1 MAYKWLVRDWKAF
14 FPALDEASTEQ
25 DVQRVCEDEIARWR
39 ARPTLKK
46 ASSLRV
52 PMGDTRAE
60 IKARLEGEKRMWALR
75 YLAFSEAEWIAMN
88 AGGDEAIQQRHE
100 NQQFIKDPDVIVA
113 KGTAL
118 LSSEQWPDVA
128 VGLAVCTG
136 RRLTEVLKTAQFER
150 KSAYS
155 VLFKGQLKAKGDVT
169 FEIPTLAP
177 AAAVIEAITRLRS
190 QLDTTGIED
199 RSVSHKYSQTVKEAA
214 HRHFVDLI
222 PTRAGN
228 HEELYTHL
236 FRSIYARIAVL
247 YYCPMNVTDIHFMAT
262 IQGHYR
268 LLEITNETDRR
279 NYASSATHY
288 YDYRIVG
295 ADGNLDGRQ
304 GIRLSMPGVE
314 LLEVFKPKPKK
325 EKPTMT
331 TTETQDQQEP
341 KQEGRNVPI
350 SVDRATFKREQALK
364 KAKGHRTHAETI
376 NLLLD
381 SYEQKGDA
389 QVSQAQLTLT
399 GVIRSVLAQ
408 DSSYQKFLN
417 EPSNVAAA
425 DLLDRALSERESFNT
440 FLVDALLKEAK
451 FRAGMSTRHADKD
464 FSILPTSQLTKIK
477 HPGATHE
484 RIRRV
489 IAAIV
494 AYNDNAQSPN
504 DRWFINPTVVQ
515 QLSGARFPIIQEY
528 FAAHQ
533 AEIDQENA
541 EHELTPRYNHKPID
555 GGIKVVITVP
565 EQPYQPATLDI
576 LASAE

>member
-1 MAYKWLVRDWKAF
+1 MNCFLHWPHRRS
-14 FPALDEASTEQ
+14 P
-25 DVQRVCEDEIARWR
+25 I
-39 ARPTLKK
+39 RP
-46 ASSLRV
+46 
-52 PMGDTRAE
+52 P
-60 IKARLEGEKRMWALR
+60 
-75 YLAFSEAEWIAMN
+75 
-88 AGGDEAIQQRHE
+88 
-100 NQQFIKDPDVIVA
+100 
-113 KGTAL
+113 
-118 LSSEQWPDVA
+118 
-128 VGLAVCTG
+128 
-136 RRLTEVLKTAQFER
+136 
-150 KSAYS
+150 
-155 VLFKGQLKAKGDVT
+155 
-169 FEIPTLAP
+169 
-177 AAAVIEAITRLRS
+177 
-190 QLDTTGIED
+190 
-199 RSVSHKYSQTVKEAA
+199 
-214 HRHFVDLI
+214 
-222 PTRAGN
+222 
-228 HEELYTHL
+228 
-236 FRSIYARIAVL
+236 
-247 YYCPMNVTDIHFMAT
+247 
-262 IQGHYR
+262 
-268 LLEITNETDRR
+268 
-279 NYASSATHY
+279 
-288 YDYRIVG
+288 
-295 ADGNLDGRQ
+295 
-304 GIRLSMPGVE
+304 
-314 LLEVFKPKPKK
+314 
-325 EKPTMT
+325 
-331 TTETQDQQEP
+331 
-341 KQEGRNVPI
+341 
-350 SVDRATFKREQALK
+350 
-364 KAKGHRTHAETI
+364 
-376 NLLLD
+376 
-381 SYEQKGDA
+381 
-389 QVSQAQLTLT
+389 LT

-417 EPSNVAAA
+417 EPSNAAAA